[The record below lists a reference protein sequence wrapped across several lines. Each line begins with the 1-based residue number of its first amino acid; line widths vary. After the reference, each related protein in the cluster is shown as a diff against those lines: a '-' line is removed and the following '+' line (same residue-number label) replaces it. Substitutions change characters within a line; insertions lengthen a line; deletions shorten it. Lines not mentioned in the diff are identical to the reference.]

1 MGVPRDSRNEDFT
14 FSRRY
19 LLQHCLYSRSLS
31 FVQTW
36 PGSTCTDACV
46 ENMKNEVEMSAGF
59 SNYKDYV
66 KKKFDE
72 FIWSECHNCIYIYC
86 GLVHQSYGI
95 SMTNEICRY

>member
-1 MGVPRDSRNEDFT
+1 MKISIFLVAIFFNIVCTQDLCPV
-14 FSRRY
+14 
-19 LLQHCLYSRSLS
+19 
-31 FVQTW
+31 VQTW